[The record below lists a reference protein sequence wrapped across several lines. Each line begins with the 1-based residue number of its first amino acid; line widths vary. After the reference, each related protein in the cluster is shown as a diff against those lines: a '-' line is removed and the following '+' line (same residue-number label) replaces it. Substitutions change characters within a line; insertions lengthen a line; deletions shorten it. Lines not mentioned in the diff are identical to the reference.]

1 MVGKIKDYINDVTKE
16 MKKVS
21 WPTREQLR
29 ESTIVVLVT
38 TIIITAFV
46 YVVDLVMSTLVKGLF
61 V

>member
-1 MVGKIKDYINDVTKE
+1 MIGTIKNFFSDVQRE

-38 TIIITAFV
+38 TFLFTTVILALDSAFT
-46 YVVDLVMSTLVKGLF
+46 YGVKSLF
-61 V
+61 